1 MYLYILGKK
10 HAEYED
16 IMYQKLMEKQQLESL
31 TNLFENQKPIYQII
45 TEEKTVWK
53 EKELAQKLHKL
64 RKMLAYNSISK
75 FLNNY
80 VKTLRE
86 NNIPIVITKKSKG
99 KKKKQ

>member
-1 MYLYILGKK
+1 MHQQQL
-10 HAEYED
+10 
-16 IMYQKLMEKQQLESL
+16 EKQQLRTLIEM
-31 TNLFENQKPIYQII
+31 FENQKPSYQIMC
-45 TEEKTVWK
+45 EEKEVWR
-53 EKELAQKLHKL
+53 EKKLARKLHKL
-64 RKMLAYNSISK
+64 RTMLAHNTISK